1 MDKDLLKKCN
11 DALKSVIL
19 ALDECAYG
27 PAVNILPWH
36 QLDKVL
42 KIIEEVDDKL
52 DQLSYN
58 KAKDDKGE
66 IT

>member
-1 MDKDLLKKCN
+1 MNKELLKKCN
-11 DALKSVIL
+11 DALKGVIL
-19 ALDECAYG
+19 ALDECVYG

-36 QLDKVL
+36 QLEKVL

-58 KAKDDKGE
+58 KDTENKGE
-66 IT
+66 